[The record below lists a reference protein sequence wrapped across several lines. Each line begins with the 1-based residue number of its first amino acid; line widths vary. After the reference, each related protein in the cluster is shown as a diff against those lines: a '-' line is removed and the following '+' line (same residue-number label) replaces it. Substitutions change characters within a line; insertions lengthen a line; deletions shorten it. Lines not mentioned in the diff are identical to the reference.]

1 MSGLAN
7 INDTAKVRTAEDVER
22 KYHLG
27 KIVENQ
33 EYNEEEIINIQAEL
47 DNFVDVT
54 YPSDKATLQSQI
66 DGKVETWYYEGEPS
80 LSNLP
85 ASNWTTDTEK
95 DKHIGDLYYDQ
106 TTGFSYIFQK
116 ENGVYLWDDKP
127 DSSTREALSIANN
140 AYDTADS
147 KRTIFTSQP
156 IPPYSNGDLW
166 VQGENGDIMVCQVGR
181 TEGNFSNED
190 WIIASKYTDNTM
202 AEAIV
207 DEMGGTQTTILGGQ
221 VIREMSNYTK
231 FTDLATGGST
241 TIAGENV
248 TTGSIKSQNY
258 VQDISGTKIDLTNG
272 KITTPYVDLDENGFK
287 AKTEDGNYIRINPQ
301 VGLSGYDAN
310 DNRVYWADGDTYHMK
325 KCEVE
330 DQITLV
336 KKAAILP
343 VTRYD
348 SNDNIIND
356 GIAFIGVI

>member
-1 MSGLAN
+1 MSSLAE

-27 KIVENQ
+27 KIMENQ
-33 EYNEEEIINIQAEL
+33 EYNEETIINLQTEL
-47 DNFVDVT
+47 NNFVDVT
-54 YPSDKATLQSQI
+54 YPGDIDSLQEQI
-66 DGKVETWYYEGEPS
+66 DGKVETWYYSGIPS

-85 ASNWTTDTEK
+85 ASEWD
-95 DKHIGDLYYDQ
+95 DYSQHIGDLYYDQ
-106 TTGFSYIFQK
+106 STGYVYRFTL
-116 ENGVYLWDDKP
+116 NGSTYEWEEIHDKIAT
-127 DSSTREALSIANN
+127 DALSIADN
-140 AYDTADS
+140 AKDTADS
-147 KRTIFTSQP
+147 KRTTYTSQP

-166 VQGENGDIMVCQVGR
+166 VQGANGDIMVCQVSR
-181 TEGNFSNED
+181 EIGNFDSQD
-190 WIIASKYTDNTM
+190 WIPASKYTDNTM
-202 AEAIV
+202 AQAIV
-207 DEMGGTQTTILGGQ
+207 DEMGGTETTILSGQ

-272 KITTPYVDLDENGFK
+272 KITTPYVDLDENGLK

-301 VGLSGYDAN
+301 VGLSGYDKN

-336 KKAAILP
+336 KKVAI
-343 VTRYD
+343 
-348 SNDNIIND
+348 
-356 GIAFIGVI
+356 